1 MGGAPRAVRSA
12 AVAWLAASGLLACAG
27 PSADPVQRVRG
38 PIAARIL
45 QPAALI
51 FPSPRPSRA
60 RLPERGDGRA
70 LVDLQYSSIFER
82 RTSAEGAARFDGEIA
97 RLAAQ
102 VLLGAGEG
110 FAFAVE
116 PTLLFASS
124 GFLDHT
130 IDAFHQMTGLPGGG
144 RESFPRDQYSM
155 ELERGGVTAWSLE
168 EDEVLLGDLPV
179 TGMVTVLEEG
189 PGQPE
194 VAARVMVEIPTGDDS
209 SGSGSGGWDTAAG
222 VVFEKSVGRWT
233 WTGHLDGVRVDTP
246 RAFLDA
252 GVDVEFL
259 LFAGAGAEYRWSDRT
274 SLLLQLQ
281 YRSSLTQDLP
291 LEEIDREIL
300 DLGVGLAHDL
310 TRESAL
316 TLSFHE
322 DVVAAAGPDFTL
334 YLGLSFGF

>member
-1 MGGAPRAVRSA
+1 MIRFVVSP
-12 AVAWLAASGLLACAG
+12 WLAAAGLLACAG

-38 PIAARIL
+38 PIAARVL

-51 FPSPRPSRA
+51 FPAPRPSRA
-60 RLPERGDGRA
+60 NLPERGDGRA

-82 RTSAEGAARFDGEIA
+82 RTSVEGAAKFDGEIA

-102 VLLGAGEG
+102 FLLGAGEG
-110 FAFAVE
+110 VAFALE

-124 GFLDHT
+124 GFLDGT
-130 IDAFHQMTGLPGGG
+130 VDAFHQLTGLPGGG

-155 ELERGGVTAWSLE
+155 SLERGGVTAWSLD
-168 EDEVLLGDLPV
+168 EDEVLLADLPV
-179 TGMVTVLEEG
+179 TAMVTVLEEG
-189 PGQPE
+189 AGRPQ
-194 VAARVMVEIPTGDDS
+194 VAARVMVEVPTGDES

-222 VVFEKSVGRWT
+222 VVFEKSAGRWT
-233 WTGHLDGVRVDTP
+233 WSGHLDGVRLDTP

-252 GVDVEFL
+252 GLDVDFL
-259 LFAGAGAEYRWSDRT
+259 LFAGGGAEYRWSDRT

-281 YRSSLTQDLP
+281 YRSPLTEDLP

-300 DLGVGLAHDL
+300 DLGVGVAHDL

-316 TLSFHE
+316 TISFHE

-334 YLGLSFGF
+334 YFGLSFGF